1 MKDTKPLD
9 LRNCS
14 EGVYIQVK
22 GGNRFSAKFMKNW
35 VPHFHGFFTH
45 FSRVFT
51 GFSRTFHG
59 FSLDNFRISSC
70 IVHDHINHHLI
81 KW

>member
-22 GGNRFSAKFMKNW
+22 GGNRCSAKFMENL
-35 VPHFHGFFTH
+35 VPHFHGF
-45 FSRVFT
+45 
-51 GFSRTFHG
+51 SRTFHVFSRG
-59 FSLDNFRISSC
+59 FHALFT
-70 IVHDHINHHLI
+70 VLVLI
-81 KW
+81 TFESVRA